1 MGEKYVDK
9 ALLDVLQYRTV
20 VLYDRTE
27 EESMLVPVRRKKILE
42 VFLKDPFKEIHL
54 REIARLSKVS
64 LNNVDNSLRL
74 FVKDN
79 MFKRRDV
86 SNMTFFKPNLEN
98 ETLLKIFE
106 FLELEKKKE
115 FYDKNKKI
123 ARLLQKYTQDIIDL
137 SNKRI
142 QLVILFGSVA
152 RGEWTKGSDI
162 DILVVVSEK
171 DKDVIAA
178 LNKAKIDVS
187 PLLEISPISTTTEKF
202 IEGFR
207 KKTEFYDELWKDRV
221 VLYNEFLFWQ
231 MIKEGGRLYA

>member
-1 MGEKYVDK
+1 
-9 ALLDVLQYRTV
+9 
-20 VLYDRTE
+20 
-27 EESMLVPVRRKKILE
+27 MLIPVRRKKILE
-42 VFLKDPFKEIHL
+42 VFLKDPFKEVHL

-74 FVKDN
+74 FVKDS

-98 ETLLKIFE
+98 EAFLKIFE
-106 FLELEKKKE
+106 FLELEKKKG
-115 FYDKNKKI
+115 FYNRNKKI

-137 SNKRI
+137 SNKKI

-152 RGEWTKGSDI
+152 RGEWTKGSDV

-171 DKDVIAA
+171 DKDVISV
-178 LNKAKIDVS
+178 LNRAKIDVS
-187 PLLEISPISTTTEKF
+187 SLLEIRPISTTTDKF

-207 KKTEFYDELWKDRV
+207 KKTEFYDDLWRDRV

-231 MIKEGGRLYA
+231 MIKEGGKLNA